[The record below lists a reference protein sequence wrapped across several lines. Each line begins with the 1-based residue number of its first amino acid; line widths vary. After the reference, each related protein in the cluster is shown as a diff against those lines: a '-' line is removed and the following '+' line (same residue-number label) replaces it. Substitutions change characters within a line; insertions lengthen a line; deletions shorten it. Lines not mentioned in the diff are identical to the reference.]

1 MQASS
6 PFKKQII
13 PMRKVLLTCFVLA
26 GALLFSYAQPPQRGG
41 QQGRMS
47 PEDRAKRTVEDLE
60 KSLKLTKQ
68 QQDSVYAYSLT
79 QAKEQQALFQQGQDG
94 DRQAMMGKMRE
105 IRANTD
111 KKIRTILNDDQKAA
125 YDKLM
130 KERQNRQGPG
140 NRGGRQQGEGRQ
152 RN

>member
-1 MQASS
+1 M
-6 PFKKQII
+6 K
-13 PMRKVLLTCFVLA
+13 KVLLTCFVLA

-41 QQGRMS
+41 QMS
-47 PEDRAKRTVEDLE
+47 PEDRAKRMVEDLE

-68 QQDSVYAYSLT
+68 QQDSVYAYSL
-79 QAKEQQALFQQGQDG
+79 AGSKEQQALFQQGRDG

-125 YDKLM
+125 YDKLV

-140 NRGGRQQGEGRQ
+140 NREGRQ
-152 RN
+152 RRQQ